1 MKQVSASILSANWL
15 KLGEELKRAEEAGC
29 DCIHVD
35 ITDGHFV
42 SNLTMGMD
50 ITRAVCN
57 FTGLRTDVHLMIEEP
72 ERFIDEFAAA
82 GADAI
87 TVHLETVTH
96 VHAILSQIRMHGV
109 KAGVAINP
117 TTSLTLL
124 DDVLPFCDQ
133 VLIMSVNPGFGG
145 QSFIPTA
152 LGRIER
158 LRSVIASR
166 DLRCD
171 IQVDGGIK
179 ASNIG
184 KVVAAGASMI
194 VCGSAIFSDD
204 MSVADA
210 VLALRQGIEG

>member
-1 MKQVSASILSANWL
+1 MVLIGPSILTADL
-15 KLGEELKRAEEAGC
+15 LHLGDALTEAENAGI
-29 DCIHVD
+29 DYVHVD
-35 ITDGHFV
+35 VMDGHYVPNITFGPVMV
-42 SNLTMGMD
+42 STVRRGTQLP
-50 ITRAVCN
+50 V
-57 FTGLRTDVHLMIEEP
+57 DVHLMIDAP
-72 ERFIDEFAAA
+72 ERFIDEFAQA
-82 GADAI
+82 GSDAI
-87 TVHLETVTH
+87 TVHLEAVTH
-96 VHAILSQIRMHGV
+96 VHAVLSQIRGHGIR
-109 KAGVAINP
+109 AGIAINP

-158 LRSVIASR
+158 LRDAIASR

-184 KVVAAGASMI
+184 KVVSAGATMI
-194 VCGSAIFSDD
+194 VAGSAVFSDD
-204 MSVADA
+204 VSVADA
-210 VLALRQGIEG
+210 VQALRQGVEG

>member
-1 MKQVSASILSANWL
+1 MVLIGPSILTADL
-15 KLGEELKRAEEAGC
+15 LHLGDALTEAENAGI
-29 DCIHVD
+29 DYIHVD
-35 ITDGHFV
+35 VMDGHYVPNITFGPVMV
-42 SNLTMGMD
+42 STVRRGTQLP
-50 ITRAVCN
+50 V
-57 FTGLRTDVHLMIEEP
+57 DVHLMIDAP

-82 GADAI
+82 GSDAI
-87 TVHLETVTH
+87 TVHLEAVTH
-96 VHAILSQIRMHGV
+96 VHAVLSQIRAHGIR
-109 KAGVAINP
+109 AGIAINP

-158 LRSVIASR
+158 LRDAIASR

-184 KVVAAGASMI
+184 KVVSAGATMI
-194 VCGSAIFSDD
+194 VAGSAVFSDD
-204 MSVADA
+204 VSVADA
-210 VLALRQGIEG
+210 VQALRQGVEG